1 MKLTFKKKISY
12 DLMIG
17 SFILVGISMPLTTKA
32 VTTDYTPLAP
42 LPCIPS
48 LGTRNANNEII
59 PGSAVICGQGSAGSL
74 QTTVDVKTYIQYA
87 FNLLI
92 ALAAV
97 VAVLMIVM
105 GGFEYMTSDAV
116 SGKEEGR
123 KKMTNAIYGLLLVL
137 CSFLI
142 LRTINPAFVQVPV
155 GLVTPLGL
163 KSENMANNWLNQ
175 VQSLANKYA
184 VMTTADQKNLTD
196 TRDAANKIDQQ
207 INDITKFLDE
217 TQNLDPTARQQM
229 ISDRNNLMQE
239 KNDLQNQSVLYS
251 ARKSY
256 DSMVQTGMATIQD
269 LAANAGSVTS
279 NMGSLRAANIAMANL
294 KTSLTDATT
303 EWSGVIKN
311 YGDDPG
317 YQQELKNQAI
327 LAQAKIQIIDDIV
340 TLYNN
345 PSYVTPAGTPMKID
359 ADTALYMQKLKGTG
373 LESDL
378 STFRDSFKKK

>member
-1 MKLTFKKKISY
+1 
-12 DLMIG
+12 
-17 SFILVGISMPLTTKA
+17 
-32 VTTDYTPLAP
+32 
-42 LPCIPS
+42 
-48 LGTRNANNEII
+48 
-59 PGSAVICGQGSAGSL
+59 
-74 QTTVDVKTYIQYA
+74 
-87 FNLLI
+87 
-92 ALAAV
+92 
-97 VAVLMIVM
+97 
-105 GGFEYMTSDAV
+105 MTSDAV